1 MKKAILLHGWWG
13 NSKNNWFPW
22 AEQELKNRWFEVFVL
37 NLPNSYHPE
46 LSEQL
51 DAISEIIKD
60 FKAWD
65 IIIWHSLGCQLAL
78 HAIHKYK
85 ISWVKAIF
93 VGPSYPG
100 TTEEIWREIA
110 WDSYDKLVAYN
121 NTELEFQDFWNE
133 YIICLSET
141 DEYINLEHAEQYY
154 CLLED
159 VEILEFKDK
168 GHFNNAAKVF
178 ELPEILEYFE

>member
-1 MKKAILLHGWWG
+1 MRKAILLHGWWG

-22 AEQELKNRWFEVFVL
+22 TEQELKKRGFEVFIP
-37 NLPNSYHPE
+37 NLPHSYHPV

-51 DAISEIIKD
+51 ENISDIIKD
-60 FKAWD
+60 FQSGD

-78 HAIHKYK
+78 HAIHTYK
-85 ISWVKAIF
+85 ISWVKVIF
-93 VGPSYPG
+93 VWPSYPG

-110 WDSYDKLVAYN
+110 WDSYEKLAEYN
-121 NTELEFQDFWNE
+121 NAELEFQDFWNE

-141 DEYINLEHAEQYY
+141 DTYINLEHAEQYY
-154 CLLED
+154 CWLED
-159 VEILEFKDK
+159 VELLEFKDK
-168 GHFNNAAKVF
+168 WHFNNAAKVF